1 MFRRTRFG
9 VGVFAIGNDEEAAR
23 AHGTPVRRIKVG
35 AYIVSGVFAA
45 CGGLFFAATTTAGDA
60 TSGDVFILTSIAAVV
75 LGGISFFGGRGSAI
89 GTVAGAFILTLLTN
103 VLFFASIDP
112 LYQSFFQ
119 GLFLIVAV
127 LLGTLVRRAR
137 GDARMSSQAEL
148 PEQESRRRQ
157 VGRRL
162 TPDRRRV
169 LYAFAAAVLVFVV
182 GELVHKGFASP
193 ASVKAILVIASF
205 VGFVTAG
212 QTFVILIGGI
222 DLSVPWVLNAA
233 AILLVTSSLG
243 RDGRVVPA
251 VLLSLGL
258 GLTTGLVN
266 GIGIAY
272 LAVPAVVMTLGM
284 NGIMEGLT
292 LGASSGLT
300 CNSCASYAPKTLQN
314 VVNSNVARRAG
325 RGLCSGSGS
334 RCSSRSS

>member
-1 MFRRTRFG
+1 
-9 VGVFAIGNDEEAAR
+9 
-23 AHGTPVRRIKVG
+23 
-35 AYIVSGVFAA
+35 
-45 CGGLFFAATTTAGDA
+45 
-60 TSGDVFILTSIAAVV
+60 
-75 LGGISFFGGRGSAI
+75 
-89 GTVAGAFILTLLTN
+89 
-103 VLFFASIDP
+103 
-112 LYQSFFQ
+112 
-119 GLFLIVAV
+119 
-127 LLGTLVRRAR
+127 
-137 GDARMSSQAEL
+137 MSSQAEL
-148 PEQESRRRQ
+148 PEQESRWRQ
-157 VGRRL
+157 VAAGL

-169 LYAFAAAVLVFVV
+169 LYAFAAAVLVFAV
-182 GELVHKGFASP
+182 GEVVHKGFASP

-222 DLSVPWVLNAA
+222 DLSVPWVLNAT
-233 AILLVTSSLG
+233 AIVLVTSSLG

-300 CNSCASYAPKTLQN
+300 CNACASYAPKTLQN
-314 VVNSNVARRAG
+314 VVNSNVAGVPGAVLLWIGVALLITFLLSATTFGRRVYAIGNNPTAAFLAGINVRVVTVALYMLSGLFAALAGIVLVAYGGQATLGMGDPYLFQSIAAAVIGGVWILGG
-325 RGLCSGSGS
+325 RGHYLGSFAGS
-334 RCSSRSS
+334 ITLVALVSVLLAKNMPDWGRDVVYGVVILAILLLYGRERQHV